1 MDHFQD
7 KNDPSHFSNYFF
19 YNVVEISE
27 KKSNTH
33 QKTSLKGRKKCTKVV
48 FRKQQF

>member
-19 YNVVEISE
+19 LQCSRNFRK

-33 QKTSLKGRKKCTKVV
+33 QKTSLKGRKKCAQKS
-48 FRKQQF
+48 F

>member
-27 KKSNTH
+27 KKIKH
-33 QKTSLKGRKKCTKVV
+33 TSKNITKRKKKCAQKS
-48 FRKQQF
+48 F

>member
-27 KKSNTH
+27 KNQTH
-33 QKTSLKGRKKCTKVV
+33 IKKHH
-48 FRKQQF
+48 